1 MTAKKTTPRPK
12 KSTIKPAKEPAPSD
26 GSKKPE
32 LTPVQVF
39 RLKGGRN
46 IDFSKRR
53 FYDVGLHESPYRD
66 CDFTDTI
73 LHDMTAKL
81 SSFTNCSFI
90 RTRIGY
96 NLFSRCRFTG
106 CNFTDIRADGAV
118 FVNCSFESMTLSKA
132 FLEIATFQSCSFE
145 RCKFPDGVP
154 ISLQRL
160 PTGQFTAYKSVRGG
174 DARRSKYYVLELLVP
189 RSAQRVIGLDAL
201 DSRSCDYGK
210 CRVSKAKVVRVLDQ
224 DLKDI
229 TGLPS
234 TPKVFRSRHDTSFTY
249 EVGKWVKPDSF
260 DSNPGTVCSSGIHV
274 FMYPEQAVAFSMYP
288 EQAVAY

>member
-1 MTAKKTTPRPK
+1 MTTKKIAPK
-12 KSTIKPAKEPAPSD
+12 SKKAPSKPSKKPAPKPPALPS
-26 GSKKPE
+26 KPTPE
-32 LTPVQVF
+32 LTPVQVL
-39 RLKGGRN
+39 RLEGGQN

-53 FYDVGLHESPYRD
+53 FSYVELYESRYDD

-73 LHDMTAKL
+73 MHNMTARL
-81 SSFTNCSFI
+81 SRFTNCSFI
-90 RTRIGY
+90 RTHVSY
-96 NLFSRCRFTG
+96 ELFTRCSFSECDFSG
-106 CNFTDIRADGAV
+106 IRANGAV
-118 FVNCSFESMTLSKA
+118 FVGCSFESMTLSKA
-132 FLEIATFQSCSFE
+132 FLGSAVFQSCRFDD
-145 RCKFPDGVP
+145 CKLPDGVP

-174 DARRSKYYVLELLVP
+174 DALRSKLYVLELLVP

-229 TGLPS
+229 TELPS

-249 EVGKWVKPDSF
+249 EVGKWVTPDAFNPS
-260 DSNPGTVCSSGIHV
+260 PGTVCSSGIHI
-274 FMYPEQAVAFSMYP
+274 FMYPEQAVAY
-288 EQAVAY
+288 

>member
-32 LTPVQVF
+32 LTPVQVL
-39 RLKGGRN
+39 RLKGGQN

-53 FYDVGLHESPYRD
+53 FDHVGLHESLYRD

-73 LHDMTAKL
+73 LHDMRADM

-90 RTRIGY
+90 RTHIVY
-96 NLFSRCRFTG
+96 DLFTRCNFTG

-118 FVNCSFESMTLSKA
+118 FVGCSFSSMSLSKA
-132 FLEIATFQSCSFE
+132 FLERATFQSCSFDY
-145 RCKFPDGVP
+145 CNFPDGVP
-154 ISLQRL
+154 ISMRRL
-160 PTGQFTAYKSVRGG
+160 PTGQFTAYKNVRGG
-174 DARRSKYYVLELLVP
+174 DAPRSELYVLELLVP
-189 RSAQRVIGLDAL
+189 RSAQRVIGLGAL

-210 CRVSKAKVVRVLDQ
+210 CRVSKAKVVRVLDL

-234 TPKVFRSRHDTSFTY
+234 TPKVFRSRHTYSFTY
-249 EVGKWVKPDSF
+249 EVGKWVTPDAFNPS
-260 DSNPGTVCSSGIHV
+260 PGTVCSSGIHV
-274 FMYPEQAVAFSMYP
+274 FMYPEQAAEY
-288 EQAVAY
+288 

>member
-39 RLKGGRN
+39 RLKGGQN

-53 FYDVGLHESPYRD
+53 FDHVGLHESLYRD
-66 CDFTDTI
+66 CNFTDTI
-73 LHDMTAKL
+73 MHNMTAKL

-90 RTRIGY
+90 RTHVSY
-96 NLFSRCRFTG
+96 ELFNRCSFSECDFSG
-106 CNFTDIRADGAV
+106 IRANGAV
-118 FVNCSFESMTLSKA
+118 FVGCSFESMTLSKA
-132 FLEIATFQSCSFE
+132 FLESAVFQACRFE
-145 RCKFPDGVP
+145 HCKFPDGVP

-174 DARRSKYYVLELLVP
+174 DALRSKLYVLELLVP
-189 RSAQRVIGLDAL
+189 RSAGRVIGLSAL
-201 DSRSCDYGK
+201 DAQGSDAGK
-210 CRVSKAKVVRVLDQ
+210 CRVSKAKVVRVFNQ
-224 DLKDI
+224 NLKDI

-234 TPKVFRSRHDTSFTY
+234 TPKVFRSRHRYSFTY
-249 EVGKWVKPDSF
+249 KVGEWVKPDSF
-260 DSNPGTVCSSGIHV
+260 DADPATVCSNGIHV
-274 FMYPEQAVAFSMYP
+274 FLYPEQAA
-288 EQAVAY
+288 AYQH